1 MPTSHA
7 VGGQETVNS
16 DNFIGEPVRVARAY
30 EQLADVLRDRIQAGA
45 LREGERLPSELSLA
59 RQAGVSRSTVREALR
74 TLQEAGLIE
83 RASSRVM
90 VVSGHDDGPAHRELK
105 AVMRRRNVTFRH
117 LHEALLVIDPELTR
131 LATERVTESDLR
143 ALRENL
149 DAQQRNLEHFAEWS
163 RLDDELHL
171 MIAEMS
177 GNPALIVARAPI
189 SQLLL
194 PVLYR
199 FMKSTAL
206 TIAAL
211 RYHHRILAEIEARD
225 PGLAAAVMRRH
236 VNDFLIAWER
246 EGLDL
251 DLPIATGSSEPFV
264 SAAQSKESAGA
275 GL

>member
-1 MPTSHA
+1 L
-7 VGGQETVNS
+7 GDFIQEP
-16 DNFIGEPVRVARAY
+16 IRVPRAY
-30 EQLADVLRDRIQAGA
+30 EQLAEVLRERIHAGA
-45 LREGERLPSELSLA
+45 LREGDRLPSELSIA
-59 RQAGVSRSTVREALR
+59 NQAGVSRSTVREALR

-90 VVSGHDDGPAHRELK
+90 VVSAHDDAPAHRELK

-117 LHEALLVIDPELTR
+117 LHDALMVLDPELTR
-131 LATERVTESDLR
+131 LATERVTEADLR

-149 DAQQRNLEHFAEWS
+149 DAQQRNLDQFAEWS
-163 RLDDELHL
+163 RLDDELHV
-171 MIAEMS
+171 MVAEMS

-199 FMKSTAL
+199 FMRSTAL
-206 TIAAL
+206 TVAAL
-211 RYHHRILAEIEARD
+211 RYHHRVLAEIEARD

-236 VNDFLIAWER
+236 VNDFRIAWER
-246 EGLDL
+246 EGLDV
-251 DLPIATGSSEPFV
+251 DLPIATGGDEPFV
-264 SAAQSKESAGA
+264 GSPPRESASA

>member
-1 MPTSHA
+1 
-7 VGGQETVNS
+7 VNAN
-16 DNFIGEPVRVARAY
+16 NFIEEPVRVARAY
-30 EQLADVLRDRIQAGA
+30 EQLADVLRERIQAGA

-74 TLQEAGLIE
+74 MLQEGGLIE
-83 RASSRVM
+83 RASARVM
-90 VVSGHDDGPAHRELK
+90 VVRSHDEGPAHRELK

-117 LHEALLVIDPELTR
+117 LHEALLVMEPELTR
-131 LATERVTESDLR
+131 LATERVTEADLR

-149 DAQQRNLEHFAEWS
+149 DAQQRNLENFVEWS

-199 FMKSTAL
+199 FMKSSAL
-206 TIAAL
+206 TVAAL
-211 RYHHRILAEIEARD
+211 RYHHRIMAEIEARD

-236 VNDFLIAWER
+236 VDDFRIAWER
-246 EGLDL
+246 SGLDL
-251 DLPIATGSSEPFV
+251 DLPIATGSNEPFIGTP
-264 SAAQSKESAGA
+264 AKESAGA

>member
-1 MPTSHA
+1 VLGEEA
-7 VGGQETVNS
+7 VSSE
-16 DNFIGEPVRVARAY
+16 NFIEEPVRVARAY
-30 EQLADVLRDRIQAGA
+30 EQLADVLRERIQAGA
-45 LREGERLPSELSLA
+45 LREGDRLPSELSLA
-59 RQAGVSRSTVREALR
+59 QQAGVSRSTVREALR
-74 TLQEAGLIE
+74 MLQEAGLIE
-83 RASSRVM
+83 RASTRVKI
-90 VVSGHDDGPAHRELK
+90 VSAHDDGPAHRELK

-117 LHEALLVIDPELTR
+117 LHEALMVMEPELTR

-143 ALRENL
+143 ELRDNL

-199 FMKSTAL
+199 FMKSSAL

-211 RYHHRILAEIEARD
+211 RYHHRIMAEIEARD

-236 VNDFLIAWER
+236 VNDFRIAWER
-246 EGLDL
+246 AGLDL
-251 DLPIATGSSEPFV
+251 DLPIATGSEEPFV
-264 SAAQSKESAGA
+264 GTPAQEGAGA